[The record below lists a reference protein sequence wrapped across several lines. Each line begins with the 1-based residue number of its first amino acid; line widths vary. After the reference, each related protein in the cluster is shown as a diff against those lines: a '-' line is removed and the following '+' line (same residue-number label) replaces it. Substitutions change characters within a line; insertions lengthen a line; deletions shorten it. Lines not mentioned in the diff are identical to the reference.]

1 MALNSFILGQLPHY
15 DTSSGGHGAFHL
27 LGVPSLQNAL
37 FAVDLDHKSWVQVL
51 VQIPSGVIALVWD
64 LSFYVYFFI
73 YKSEKNSSF
82 PIQLKVN

>member
-1 MALNSFILGQLPHY
+1 MALISFILGQLPHS
-15 DTSSGGHGAFHL
+15 DTSSGGDGAIHL
-27 LGVPSLQNAL
+27 LGVLSLQNVL
-37 FAVDLDHKSWVQVL
+37 FALDLGHKSWVQVL
-51 VQIPSGVIALVWD
+51 VQIPSGIIALDWD